1 MINRRLSGR
10 CSYALKAPYSAP
22 IIGTMSKEAALFALT
37 RFGMGAAPGEVAGL
51 SADPRGWVLEQL
63 DRPSE
68 PPEFAGL
75 PDHASTLRRMAEIK
89 RARKRDPDLGK
100 DEMRRLAMAEAAART
115 RAAIASPTPLV
126 ERLVRFWSNHF
137 TVSAQRQQVAPIVGA
152 FEREAIR
159 PHVLGRFHDML
170 RAVTRHPAMLAYLDN
185 AQSIGPNSPAGQ
197 KRGKGLNENLA
208 REILELHT
216 LGVDGGYGQGDV
228 EAFAGILTGWTI
240 DPEGG
245 FFRYVPNRHE
255 PGAKVL
261 LGQRFEGGEVEAERA
276 LLMLSRHPSTARFVA
291 TKLARHFAADDPPP
305 ALVDVLARTFL
316 DTDGDLLALTRLLAN
331 RAETW
336 SQPLAKMRSPDDL
349 VIATARL
356 IGLEA
361 GEDADRRLVQSLAV
375 LGQPVWSAPSPA
387 GWPDRA
393 ESWMAPEALM
403 RRLEWAKALADRRG
417 RTFTAPQ
424 AQQVIVAGPATRQA
438 LDGAKGAEAL
448 FLLLASR
455 EFQRR

>member
-1 MINRRLSGR
+1 
-10 CSYALKAPYSAP
+10 
-22 IIGTMSKEAALFALT
+22 MSKEAALLALT
-37 RFGMGAAPGEVAGL
+37 RFGMGAAPGEAAGIN
-51 SADPRGWVLEQL
+51 ADPRGWVLEQL
-63 DRPSE
+63 SRPVT
-68 PPEFAGL
+68 PPELGGL
-75 PDHASTLRRMAEIK
+75 PDHAATLRRMAEIK
-89 RARKRDPDLGK
+89 AARKADPSLGK
-100 DEMRRLAMAEAAART
+100 DEMRRLYVAEAAART
-115 RAAIASPTPLV
+115 RAAITSPRPVV

-137 TVSAQRQQVAPIVGA
+137 TVSAQRQQVAPITGA

-170 RAVTRHPAMLAYLDN
+170 RAVVRHPAMLAYLDN

-240 DPEGG
+240 DPAGG

-255 PGAKVL
+255 PGAKML
-261 LGQRFEGGEVEAERA
+261 LGQRFEGGEAEAERA
-276 LLMLSRHPSTARFVA
+276 LLMLSRHASTARFIAV
-291 TKLARHFAADDPPP
+291 KMARHFVSDEPPP
-305 ALVDVLARTFL
+305 ALVEALSRTFL
-316 DTDGDLLALTRLLAN
+316 ESDGDLLALTRLLVTRGEA
-331 RAETW
+331 W
-336 SQPLAKMRSPDDL
+336 SRPLDKMRSPDDL
-349 VIATARL
+349 VIAALRLVGAEGEPDQRL
-356 IGLEA
+356 IQ
-361 GEDADRRLVQSLAV
+361 VLAL

-393 ESWMAPEALM
+393 EGWMAPESLM
-403 RRLEWAKALADRRG
+403 RRLEWAKILSDRKGRGFSPALAG
-417 RTFTAPQ
+417 
-424 AQQVIVAGPATRQA
+424 QVIAAGPATRQA
-438 LDGAKGAEAL
+438 LEGGQGPEVL